1 MDPAVLLSVVVFVF
15 VVAIVLIAYWALVLR
30 REQKLLS
37 RITPKKER
45 AGRQRLEV
53 LKPDESMSSVGVIDR
68 LLRGSAL
75 TKRVQ
80 FMLDQAGSPM
90 SVSVFLLGTAC
101 AGLLVFML
109 TLRQSGM
116 LWASVIL
123 AVIGGAIPSMVVR
136 RRRNKRV
143 QKFEEQFP
151 EAIDLVARALRAGHG
166 LSTGLGMVADEL
178 KGPVGAEFRILFD
191 EQNFGLSLPDAMR
204 NFARRVPVLDA
215 RFFVTAVL
223 TQRETGGNLAE
234 VLDNLGAVIRERFK
248 VRRQVRV
255 LSAHGRI
262 TGWVLTGLPP
272 ALAAATLIVN
282 PKHLGSLLADP
293 LGQNLIMV
301 GVILQ
306 VTGTL
311 IIRKLVNVEY

>member
-1 MDPAVLLSVVVFVF
+1 MDPALLLSIVVFVF
-15 VVAIVLIAYWALVLR
+15 VVAVVLVAYWALVLR
-30 REQKLLS
+30 REDKLLS

-45 AGRQRLEV
+45 KGGPRLQM
-53 LKPDESMSSVGVIDR
+53 LKPEEAMSSVGPIDR

-75 TKRVQ
+75 TRRVQ
-80 FMLDQAGSPM
+80 FMLDQAGGPM
-90 SVSVFLLGTAC
+90 SVSVFLLATAC
-101 AGLLVFML
+101 AALFVFML
-109 TLRQSGM
+109 TLQQSGM

-123 AVIGGAIPSMVVR
+123 AVIGGAIPAMLVR

-301 GVILQ
+301 GIILQ